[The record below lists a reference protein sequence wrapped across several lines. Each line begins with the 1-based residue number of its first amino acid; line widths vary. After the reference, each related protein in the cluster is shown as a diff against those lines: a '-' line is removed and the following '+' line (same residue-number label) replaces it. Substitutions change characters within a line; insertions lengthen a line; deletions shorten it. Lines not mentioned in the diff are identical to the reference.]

1 MRLIVYST
9 PTCQM
14 CRFLKETL
22 TKEGIPFE
30 TVTDTDVMEKKGITN
45 VPTVEYLGELL
56 TMQQAL
62 ALIKRLKECEGNAG

>member
-1 MRLIVYST
+1 MIVYST
-9 PTCQM
+9 PSCQM

-22 TKEGIPFE
+22 TREGIPFE
-30 TVTDTDVMEKKGITN
+30 TVTDTAVMEEKGITN

-62 ALIKRLKECEGNAG
+62 TLIKKLKGCEGSAG